1 MSEKIRL
8 ERGMR
13 RLADDELMHWK
24 YIKRVRGKNGKYQ
37 YYYDN
42 NTGTSKKK
50 ADVKPTTKSSRKSTT
65 NTTVIPS
72 SKAKVSYINGKH
84 SAAIAAAQAAAQN
97 TPMYQLKHGN
107 LKQKVVAGYKI
118 VKKFINKLLKNN
130 IKIDDISS
138 NDHLVYGK
146 YGKFGRW
153 QYLH

>member
-13 RLADDELMHWK
+13 RLADDELMHYK
-24 YIKRVRGKNGKYQ
+24 YVKRVLGKNGKYR

-42 NTGTSKKK
+42 NTGTSIKK
-50 ADVKPTTKSSRKSTT
+50 ANVKPATKS
-65 NTTVIPS
+65 S

-118 VKKFINKLLKNN
+118 VKKLINKLFNNN

>member
-24 YIKRVRGKNGKYQ
+24 YIKRVRGKNGKYR

-42 NTGTSKKK
+42 NTGTSIKK
-50 ADVKPTTKSSRKSTT
+50 ADVKPSTKS
-65 NTTVIPS
+65 S

-97 TPMYQLKHGN
+97 TPMYQLKNGN

-118 VKKFINKLLKNN
+118 VKKFINKLFKNN
-130 IKIDDISS
+130 IKLGLFQ
-138 NDHLVYGK
+138 NYYGTSIHNK
-146 YGKFGRW
+146 R
-153 QYLH
+153 

>member
-24 YIKRVRGKNGKYQ
+24 YVKRVLGKNGKYR

-42 NTGTSKKK
+42 NTGTSIKK
-50 ADVKPTTKSSRKSTT
+50 ANVKPSTKS
-65 NTTVIPS
+65 S

-97 TPMYQLKHGN
+97 MPMYQLKHGN
-107 LKQKVVAGYKI
+107 LKQKVIAGYKI
-118 VKKFINKLLKNN
+118 VKKFINQLFKNN
-130 IKIDDISS
+130 IKINDISS

-153 QYLH
+153 EYLH

>member
-13 RLADDELMHWK
+13 RLADDELMHYK
-24 YIKRVRGKNGKYQ
+24 YVKRVLGKNGKYR

-42 NTGTSKKK
+42 NTGTSIKK
-50 ADVKPTTKSSRKSTT
+50 ANVKPSTKS
-65 NTTVIPS
+65 S

-97 TPMYQLKHGN
+97 TPMYQLKNGN

-118 VKKFINKLLKNN
+118 VKKFINKLFKNN

-153 QYLH
+153 QYLR

>member
-13 RLADDELMHWK
+13 RLADDELMHYK
-24 YIKRVRGKNGKYQ
+24 YVKRVLGKNGKYR

-42 NTGTSKKK
+42 NTGTSIKK
-50 ADVKPTTKSSRKSTT
+50 A
-65 NTTVIPS
+65 TTVIPS

-107 LKQKVVAGYKI
+107 LKQKVIAGYKI
-118 VKKFINKLLKNN
+118 VKKFINQLFKNN

-138 NDHLVYGK
+138 NDHLDYGRF
-146 YGKFGRW
+146 GKFGRW
-153 QYLH
+153 QYLR

>member
-24 YIKRVRGKNGKYQ
+24 YVKRVRGKNGKYR

-42 NTGTSKKK
+42 NTGTSIKK
-50 ADVKPTTKSSRKSTT
+50 ANAKPTTKSIGKSTT
-65 NTTVIPS
+65 N
-72 SKAKVSYINGKH
+72 SKGKH

-97 TPMYQLKHGN
+97 MPMYQLKNGD

-118 VKKFINKLLKNN
+118 VKKFINKLFKNN
-130 IKIDDISS
+130 IKLGLFQ
-138 NDHLVYGK
+138 NYYGHSIYSK
-146 YGKFGRW
+146 R
-153 QYLH
+153 

>member
-8 ERGMR
+8 ERGMK
-13 RLADDELMHWK
+13 RLADDELMHYK
-24 YIKRVRGKNGKYQ
+24 YVKRVLGKNGKYR

-50 ADVKPTTKSSRKSTT
+50 A
-65 NTTVIPS
+65 TTVIPS

-107 LKQKVVAGYKI
+107 LKQKVIAGYKI
-118 VKKFINKLLKNN
+118 VKKFINQLFKNN
-130 IKIDDISS
+130 IKIQDLSAYEI
-138 NDHLVYGK
+138 
-146 YGKFGRW
+146 
-153 QYLH
+153 YLHGGKRPWWYYYER

>member
-24 YIKRVRGKNGKYQ
+24 YVKRVRGKNGKYR

-50 ADVKPTTKSSRKSTT
+50 A
-65 NTTVIPS
+65 TTVIPS

-97 TPMYQLKHGN
+97 TPMYQLKNGN
-107 LKQKVVAGYKI
+107 LKQKVIAGYKI

-138 NDHLVYGK
+138 NDHLDYGRF
-146 YGKFGRW
+146 GKFGRW
-153 QYLH
+153 QYLR

>member
-13 RLADDELMHWK
+13 RLADDELMHYK
-24 YIKRVRGKNGKYQ
+24 YVKRVLGKNGKYR

-42 NTGTSKKK
+42 NTGTSIKK
-50 ADVKPTTKSSRKSTT
+50 ANVKPSTKS
-65 NTTVIPS
+65 S

-118 VKKFINKLLKNN
+118 VKKLINKLFKNN
-130 IKIDDISS
+130 IKIHEYHYDP
-138 NDHLVYGK
+138 
-146 YGKFGRW
+146 
-153 QYLH
+153 YLGGIFRR

>member
-8 ERGMR
+8 ERGMK
-13 RLADDELMHWK
+13 RLADDELMHYK
-24 YIKRVRGKNGKYQ
+24 YVKRVLGKNGKYR

-42 NTGTSKKK
+42 NTGTSIKK
-50 ADVKPTTKSSRKSTT
+50 AVAKPTTKSS
-65 NTTVIPS
+65 
-72 SKAKVSYINGKH
+72 SKHKVSYINGKH

-107 LKQKVVAGYKI
+107 LKQKVIAGYKI
-118 VKKFINKLLKNN
+118 VKKLINQLFKNN

-153 QYLH
+153 QYLR